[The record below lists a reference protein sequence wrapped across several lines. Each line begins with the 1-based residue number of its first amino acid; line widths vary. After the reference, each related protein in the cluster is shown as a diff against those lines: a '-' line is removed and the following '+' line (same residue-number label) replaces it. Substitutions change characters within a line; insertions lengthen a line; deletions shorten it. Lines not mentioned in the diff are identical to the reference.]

1 MSDSDKA
8 IASTMLNDMGIKT
21 ETDTQT
27 EMPLHQP
34 PRRSGVQR
42 VGRARTKTTPY
53 KPSIPRKFDRK
64 ITTAD
69 EYAEMYP
76 HIMTPHVAQKP
87 KMVAVLRDVMSKV
100 FIRDDDAI
108 IDPEDYK
115 LMVTLTT
122 TYFNDILEGA
132 GFIFKGKHEDLRK
145 DFGWF
150 LKNILEDEY
159 VFRKGEGHKHYKVVM
174 KGDKNDSNG

>member
-34 PRRSGVQR
+34 SRRSGVST
-42 VGRARTKTTPY
+42 GRARTKTTPY

-108 IDPEDYK
+108 IHPEDYE
-115 LMVTLTT
+115 LMVRLMT
-122 TYFNDILEGA
+122 TYFNDIMEGA
-132 GFIFKGKHEDLRK
+132 GFIFKGKHDQLRK

-150 LKNILEDEY
+150 LKQILEDEY
-159 VFRKGEGHKHYKVVM
+159 VFRKGENHKHYKVVM
-174 KGDKNDSNG
+174 KEGKENEK

>member
-8 IASTMLNDMGIKT
+8 VASTMLNNMGIKT

-27 EMPLHQP
+27 EMPLTQP
-34 PRRSGVQR
+34 SRRSGVST
-42 VGRARTKTTPY
+42 GRARTKTTPY
-53 KPSIPRKFDRK
+53 KPTVPRKFDRK

-69 EYAEMYP
+69 EYAHNYP

-87 KMVAVLRDVMSKV
+87 KMVAVLRDIMSKA

-115 LMVTLTT
+115 LMVRLMT
-122 TYFNDILEGA
+122 TYFNDMMEGA
-132 GFIFKGKHEDLRK
+132 GFIFKGKHDEEGAPSIRK
-145 DFGWF
+145 DFHWF
-150 LKNILEDEY
+150 LKDILETDY
-159 VFRKGEGHKHYKVVM
+159 VFRKGENHKHYKVVM
-174 KGDKNDSNG
+174 KGESK

>member
-34 PRRSGVQR
+34 SRRSGVST
-42 VGRARTKTTPY
+42 GRARTKTTPY

-108 IDPEDYK
+108 IHPEDYE
-115 LMVTLTT
+115 LMVRLMT
-122 TYFNDILEGA
+122 TYFNDIMEGA
-132 GFIFKGKHEDLRK
+132 GFIFKGKHEKLRK
-145 DFGWF
+145 DFDWF
-150 LKNILEDEY
+150 LKDILEQEY
-159 VFRKGEGHKHYKVVM
+159 VFRKGENHKHYKVVM
-174 KGDKNDSNG
+174 KGEVK

>member
-27 EMPLHQP
+27 EMPLTQP
-34 PRRSGVQR
+34 SRKSGISS
-42 VGRARTKTTPY
+42 GRARTKTTPY
-53 KPSIPRKFDRK
+53 KPSVPRKFDRK

-132 GFIFKGKHEDLRK
+132 GFIFKGKHEQLRK

-150 LKNILEDEY
+150 LKNILEQEY
-159 VFRKGEGHKHYKVVM
+159 VFRKGENHKHYKVVM
-174 KGDKNDSNG
+174 KEGKENC